1 MYYNK
6 GYLQIIP
13 AIIMSIMTIIGI
25 VIGGYI
31 GSKKLIDDKIL
42 FRLYTII
49 IFSVGIFMCY
59 KYC

>member
-49 IFSVGIFMCY
+49 IFILL
-59 KYC
+59 